1 MSTWVS
7 GLAQFE
13 LAVLALREAE
23 AGERAAGERM
33 GAEGREDGWGADA
46 GANGDADGDA
56 DGDEGSVEGVL
67 LPGVMPEEAREG
79 WARALAEAGRRLDA
93 ALGLAGS
100 EVDLSTRLDS
110 RIMMLRDEIAA
121 KREMLEM

>member
-1 MSTWVS
+1 M
-7 GLAQFE
+7 
-13 LAVLALREAE
+13 R
-23 AGERAAGERM
+23 
-33 GAEGREDGWGADA
+33 AEGREDGWGAGA
-46 GANGDADGDA
+46 GAEGDADRDA
-56 DGDEGSVEGVL
+56 DEGSVEGVL

>member
-1 MSTWVS
+1 
-7 GLAQFE
+7 
-13 LAVLALREAE
+13 
-23 AGERAAGERM
+23 M
-33 GAEGREDGWGADA
+33 GAKITEMLLAILSVCSDRE
-46 GANGDADGDA
+46 
-56 DGDEGSVEGVL
+56 L
-67 LPGVMPEEAREG
+67 EEASTTSSDKDAER
-79 WARALAEAGRRLDA
+79 ARALAEAGRRLDA